1 MIYYT
6 VVPELGSQER
16 LSIGQPGRGVLR
28 NNAWDGTNHNSPLLQ
43 ACHTLYLHNYT
54 HFQEDLR
61 GVEAVGGEP
70 GEEGAGERGE
80 ELPHPEGTLTEE
92 VRGTT
97 EVVRGTIQMQ
107 LEVLYRSSQGR
118 RKKTLEG
125 KNRFLWTF
133 EKKFFFQIFL
143 YAY

>member
-1 MIYYT
+1 MVSPAEAYT
-6 VVPELGSQER
+6 EIMLGTGQITIPPYSR
-16 LSIGQPGRGVLR
+16 LVI
-28 NNAWDGTNHNSPLLQ
+28 
-43 ACHTLYLHNYT
+43 LYHNYT

-107 LEVLYRSSQGR
+107 IEVLYRSSQGR
-118 RKKTLEG
+118 RKKNL
-125 KNRFLWTF
+125 
-133 EKKFFFQIFL
+133 
-143 YAY
+143 